1 MHTLVLG
8 GIRSGKSGWA
18 ERLAATGSRP
28 VRYLAT
34 APDRP
39 DDPDWVARV
48 RTHRERR
55 PANWDTRE
63 VGSAPAALPD
73 ALRAAERGSVVLVD
87 DVGNWLVGAFDAVGT
102 VGAWELPDPWGAIAD
117 EVEARVTAVAACP
130 ADVVLVSPE
139 VGWTVVPATR
149 SGRVFVDAQGTLN
162 QRLAAVC
169 ERAVLVV
176 AGRALGLSDAP
187 DSLLT

>member
-28 VRYLAT
+28 VTYLAT
-34 APDRP
+34 APHRR
-39 DDPDWVARV
+39 DDQDWAARI
-48 RTHRERR
+48 RAHRERR
-55 PANWDTRE
+55 PGNWDTRE
-63 VGSAPAALPD
+63 VSSSPAALPS
-73 ALRAAERGSVVLVD
+73 ALRAAGAGSVALVD
-87 DVGNWLVGAFDAVGT
+87 DVGNWLVGAFDAA
-102 VGAWELPDPWGAIAD
+102 GAWELPDPWAAVAD
-117 EVEARVTAVAACP
+117 DVEALVTAVAACP
-130 ADVVLVSPE
+130 ADTVLVSPE

-169 ERAVLVV
+169 EHAVLVV
-176 AGRALGLSDAP
+176 AGRALRLSDAP

>member
-1 MHTLVLG
+1 LHTLVLG

-18 ERLAATGSRP
+18 ERLAAADGRP

-39 DDPDWVARV
+39 DDPDWAGRI
-48 RTHRERR
+48 RAHRDRR
-55 PANWDTRE
+55 PDGWDTLE
-63 VGSAPAALPD
+63 AGASPAALPA
-73 ALRAAERGSVVLVD
+73 ALRSAGPDTVLLVD
-87 DVGNWLVGAFDAVGT
+87 DIGNWLVGAFDAA
-102 VGAWELPDPWGAIAD
+102 GAWDLPDPWGALEAD
-117 EVEARVTAVAACP
+117 VDALVTAVGACR
-130 ADVVLVSPE
+130 ARAVLVSPE

-162 QRLAAVC
+162 QRLAEIC
-169 ERAVLVV
+169 EHAVLVV
-176 AGRALGLSDAP
+176 AGRALRLSGGP

>member
-39 DDPDWVARV
+39 DDPDWAARV

-55 PANWDTRE
+55 PGNWDTRE
-63 VGSAPAALPD
+63 VGSSPAALPA
-73 ALRAAERGSVVLVD
+73 ALRAAGPGSVVLVD
-87 DVGNWLVGAFDAVGT
+87 DVGNWLVGAFDAVCTAGAMIFNSI
-102 VGAWELPDPWGAIAD
+102 GAWALAGPMT
-117 EVEARVTAVAACP
+117 VTANRAADARIC
-130 ADVVLVSPE
+130 ARRVS
-139 VGWTVVPATR
+139 AR
-149 SGRVFVDAQGTLN
+149 I
-162 QRLAAVC
+162 
-169 ERAVLVV
+169 
-176 AGRALGLSDAP
+176 
-187 DSLLT
+187 

>member
-1 MHTLVLG
+1 MRTLVLG

-18 ERLAATGSRP
+18 ERLAGPGP

-34 APDRP
+34 SPARP
-39 DDPDWVARV
+39 GDADWAARLAA
-48 RTHRERR
+48 HRSRR
-55 PANWDTRE
+55 PSDWETVE
-63 VGSAPAALPD
+63 VGGGPAELP
-73 ALRAAERGSVVLVD
+73 AELRAAGAGSVLLVD
-87 DVGNWLVGAFDAVGT
+87 DVGNWLVGAFDAAA
-102 VGAWELPDPWGAIAD
+102 AWELPDPFAAVG
-117 EVEARVTAVAACP
+117 EAVSDLVAAVAGCR

-149 SGRVFVDAQGTLN
+149 SGRVFVDAQGSLN

-169 ERAVLVV
+169 DRSVLVV
-176 AGRALGLSDAP
+176 AGRGLLLSDGP

>member
-18 ERLAATGSRP
+18 EQRAASDGRP

-39 DDPDWVARV
+39 GDPDWATRV

-55 PANWDTRE
+55 PASWDTLE
-63 VGSAPAALPD
+63 VGTSAAALPA
-73 ALRAAERGSVVLVD
+73 ALRAADPGTVLLVD
-87 DVGNWLVGAFDAVGT
+87 DVGSWLVCAFDAAS
-102 VGAWELPDPWGAIAD
+102 AWELPDPWSAIAAD
-117 EVEARVTAVAACP
+117 VDDLVTALTECR
-130 ADVVLVSPE
+130 ADAVLVSPE

-162 QRLAAVC
+162 QRLATVC
-169 ERAVLVV
+169 TDAVLVV
-176 AGRALGLSDAP
+176 AGRALRLSDGP
-187 DSLLT
+187 DSLLS

>member
-1 MHTLVLG
+1 MLG

-18 ERLAATGSRP
+18 ERLAATRAEP

-34 APDRP
+34 GPDRP

-55 PANWDTRE
+55 PPGWETAE
-63 VGSAPAALPD
+63 VGASPDMLPAALRSADPGTV
-73 ALRAAERGSVVLVD
+73 LLVD
-87 DVGNWLVGAFDAVGT
+87 DVGSWLVGAFDAAA
-102 VGAWELPDPWGAIAD
+102 AWELPDPWAAITDDVDAL
-117 EVEARVTAVAACP
+117 TAALAACR
-130 ADVVLVSPE
+130 AEAVLVSPE

-162 QRLAAVC
+162 QRLAALCARV
-169 ERAVLVV
+169 VLVV
-176 AGRALGLSDAP
+176 AGRALRLSDAP
-187 DSLLT
+187 DSLLS